1 MNKVTLS
8 VAAIAALA
16 PVYAQAAEELTEEQ
30 KAAMIEAKKAAID
43 EIRIK
48 LNAAANH
55 IETNDPDVKEEWLL
69 ELSKITVKMNEAY
82 DDDKLLEI
90 TDKQKKDW
98 EAGIEN
104 AKSKADQAQ
113 KPYTAKAEL
122 ETAYSALEGLY
133 NGALAEAGNTTK
145 YPYTSETKVAELKTY
160 GVEAIGEKI
169 KGYDLTDT
177 KIVDEKDGVL
187 RDIKEKVTPKINTLK
202 SNLKKDEDAVKDNET
217 AHAAV
222 VAAYETAKANYLT
235 QSQEAIAKLPS
246 ANYKDW
252 QDKAVAELMEQ
263 YRIINDAKAQDDA
276 LYAKGNSGTAKGKW
290 ATAINTANDEINTI
304 VNGYVVKMG
313 LKRLK

>member
-160 GVEAIGEKI
+160 GVEAIGDQI

-177 KIVDEKDGVL
+177 KILDEKDGVL
-187 RDIKEKVTPKINTLK
+187 NNDIKTATDKINTLK
-202 SNLKKDEDAVKDNET
+202 SNLQKDEDAVKSNET

-222 VAAYETAKANYLT
+222 VAAYETAKAN
-235 QSQEAIAKLPS
+235 
-246 ANYKDW
+246 
-252 QDKAVAELMEQ
+252 
-263 YRIINDAKAQDDA
+263 
-276 LYAKGNSGTAKGKW
+276 
-290 ATAINTANDEINTI
+290 
-304 VNGYVVKMG
+304 
-313 LKRLK
+313 